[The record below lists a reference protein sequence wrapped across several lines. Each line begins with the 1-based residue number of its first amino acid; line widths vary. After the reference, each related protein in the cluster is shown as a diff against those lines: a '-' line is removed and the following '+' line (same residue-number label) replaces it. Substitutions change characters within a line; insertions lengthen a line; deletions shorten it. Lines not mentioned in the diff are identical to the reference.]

1 MALFTSQEGRL
12 IRRYDGETLW
22 IEPWGENALRV
33 RASYLPEM
41 PQQDWAL
48 LAPAPVEPEIRIE
61 ERTATIVNGKIR
73 AEISEGGCISFYDG
87 NGNLLLEEQW
97 RTRDPGHTQQSSLE
111 IRGREFRPILGGDYK
126 LTMRFEPNPGEKIF
140 GMGQYQDDCLD
151 KSGCSLELAHRNSQA
166 SVPFYVSSKGYGFLW
181 HNPAVGRATFG
192 RNVIEWRAEATRL
205 MDYYI
210 VAGDTPGE
218 ILHAYA
224 DATGHSPMMP
234 DYGMGFW
241 QCKLRYRTQEE
252 LLQVL
257 REHKKRGL
265 PLDVIVV
272 DFFHWPMQGDWRF
285 DETEFPDP
293 EAMIREV
300 NENGA
305 ELMVSIWP
313 YVDTRSE
320 NYPEMLEKGYL
331 ARVDRGVR
339 YSMDYCG
346 NTIPFDATNP
356 EACKFVWSVAK
367 RNYFDKG
374 VRLFWLDEA
383 EPECKV
389 YDYDLY
395 RYQKGPVLQVGN
407 IYPLEYAR
415 TFFEGMQESGME
427 NPMNLLRCAWAG
439 NQRYGALVWSGDIDT
454 TFQSLRSQLSIG
466 LSMGMAGI
474 PWWTTDIGG
483 FLGGDQDDPDYREL
497 MVRWFQF
504 GAFCPVMRL
513 HGYRLN
519 REDSA
524 NPAKADTGGPNE
536 VWSYGE
542 EVYQILRK
550 YMFLRE
556 EMRPYISS
564 IMKDAAEAGAPVIRP
579 LFFDFHT
586 DAAAVEVTDQYMFGP
601 DVLVAPILELGMRKR
616 KVYLPKG
623 ETWIDLQSGA
633 EYCGGQTIVVDAPLE
648 VIPVFERKGGS
659 FSSLRRPTA

>member
-339 YSMDYCG
+339 HSMDYCG

-439 NQRYGALVWSGDIDT
+439 SQRYGALVWSGDIDT

>member
-48 LAPAPVEPEIRIE
+48 HAPAPVEPEIRIE

-439 NQRYGALVWSGDIDT
+439 SQRYGALVWSGDIDT

-564 IMKDAAEAGAPVIRP
+564 IMKDAAEVGAPVIRP

>member
-1 MALFTSQEGRL
+1 MAEFERQGDRL

-22 IEPWGENALRV
+22 IEPWGAHAFRV
-33 RASYLPEM
+33 RASFMAEM
-41 PQQDWAL
+41 PQMDWAL
-48 LAPAPVEPEIRIE
+48 LPPAHTKVDIHIQDGV
-61 ERTATIVNGKIR
+61 ATIVNGKIR
-73 AEISEGGCISFYDG
+73 AEISSGGCLSFYRDDG
-87 NGNLLLEEQW
+87 TKILEEYW
-97 RTRDPGHTQQSSLE
+97 RTRDPGFSEQSSLE
-111 IRGREFRPILGGDYK
+111 IRGRDFKPILGGDYT
-126 LTMRFEPNPGEKIF
+126 LTMRFEANNGEKIF
-140 GMGQYQDDCLD
+140 GMGQYQDECLN
-151 KSGCSLELAHRNSQA
+151 KKGCTLELAHRNSQA
-166 SVPFYVSSKGYGFLW
+166 SVPFYISSLGYGFLW
-181 HNPAVGRATFG
+181 HNPAVGHVTFG
-192 RNVIEWRAEATRL
+192 YNRTEWQSESTKVL
-205 MDYYI
+205 DYYI
-210 VAGDTPGE
+210 VVGDKPAE
-218 ILHAYA
+218 IAASYA

-234 DYGMGFW
+234 NYGMGFW
-241 QCKLRYRTQEE
+241 QCKLRYRTQDE
-252 LLQVL
+252 LLNVL

-285 DETEFPDP
+285 DESEFPDP

-320 NYPEMLEKGYL
+320 NYREMLDKGYL
-331 ARVDRGVR
+331 AKVDRGVR

-356 EACKFVWSVAK
+356 EACKFVWKIAK

-395 RYQKGPVLQVGN
+395 RYHKGPVLQIGN

-415 TFFEGMQESGME
+415 TFYEGMRESGMK

-439 NQRYGALVWSGDIDT
+439 SQRYGALVWSGDIDT
-454 TFQSLRSQLSIG
+454 TFKSLRSQLCIG
-466 LSMGMAGI
+466 LSMSMAGI

-483 FLGGDQDDPDYREL
+483 FLGGDQNDPNYREL
-497 MVRWFQF
+497 LVRWFQF
-504 GAFCPVMRL
+504 GTFCPVMRL

-519 REDSA
+519 REPSA

-542 EVYQILRK
+542 EVYEILKK
-550 YMFLRE
+550 YIFLRE
-556 EMRPYISS
+556 EMRPYITRL
-564 IMKDAAEAGAPVIRP
+564 MEDTAQNGAPVIRP
-579 LFFDFHT
+579 LFFDFPEDET
-586 DAAAVEVTDQYMFGP
+586 GAEVTDQYMFGA
-601 DVLVAPILELGMRKR
+601 DLLVAPVMELGMRKR
-616 KVYLPKG
+616 RVYLPKG
-623 ETWIDLQSGA
+623 AVWIDQQSGA
-633 EYCGGQTIVVDAPLE
+633 EYMGGQTVLIDAPLE
-648 VIPVFERKGGS
+648 IIPLFERKGGS
-659 FSSLRRPTA
+659 FTALKKHM

>member
-1 MALFTSQEGRL
+1 M
-12 IRRYDGETLW
+12 
-22 IEPWGENALRV
+22 
-33 RASYLPEM
+33 
-41 PQQDWAL
+41 
-48 LAPAPVEPEIRIE
+48 
-61 ERTATIVNGKIR
+61 
-73 AEISEGGCISFYDG
+73 
-87 NGNLLLEEQW
+87 
-97 RTRDPGHTQQSSLE
+97 
-111 IRGREFRPILGGDYK
+111 
-126 LTMRFEPNPGEKIF
+126 
-140 GMGQYQDDCLD
+140 
-151 KSGCSLELAHRNSQA
+151 
-166 SVPFYVSSKGYGFLW
+166 
-181 HNPAVGRATFG
+181 
-192 RNVIEWRAEATRL
+192 
-205 MDYYI
+205 
-210 VAGDTPGE
+210 
-218 ILHAYA
+218 
-224 DATGHSPMMP
+224 
-234 DYGMGFW
+234 
-241 QCKLRYRTQEE
+241 
-252 LLQVL
+252 
-257 REHKKRGL
+257 
-265 PLDVIVV
+265 
-272 DFFHWPMQGDWRF
+272 
-285 DETEFPDP
+285 
-293 EAMIREV
+293 
-300 NENGA
+300 
-305 ELMVSIWP
+305 
-313 YVDTRSE
+313 
-320 NYPEMLEKGYL
+320 
-331 ARVDRGVR
+331 
-339 YSMDYCG
+339 
-346 NTIPFDATNP
+346 
-356 EACKFVWSVAK
+356 
-367 RNYFDKG
+367 
-374 VRLFWLDEA
+374 FWLDEA

-439 NQRYGALVWSGDIDT
+439 SQRYGALVWSGDIDT